1 MSFMD
6 AVILDIFHSSK
17 IKTFI
22 TWNAKD
28 FKGKTKKQ
36 VLTPEEF
43 LKII

>member
-28 FKGKTKKQ
+28 FKGKTKNRS
-36 VLTPEEF
+36 
-43 LKII
+43 